1 MTGPAREPKRCNV
14 VGYLIEQEIACRQME
29 RVAHPETKDGQEW
42 GRIARVLYELRL
54 EHCEQCGKC
63 E

>member
-1 MTGPAREPKRCNV
+1 MSTAKEPKRCILAS
-14 VGYLIEQEIACRQME
+14 YLAEQEVACRRME
-29 RVAHPETKDGQEW
+29 RVTHPETKDGQEW
-42 GRIARVLYELRL
+42 ARIATVLYGLRL